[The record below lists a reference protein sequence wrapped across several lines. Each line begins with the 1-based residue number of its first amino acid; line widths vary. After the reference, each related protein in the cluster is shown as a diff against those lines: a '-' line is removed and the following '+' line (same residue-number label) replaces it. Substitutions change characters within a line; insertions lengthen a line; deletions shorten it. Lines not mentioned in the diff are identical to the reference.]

1 MQGGKG
7 NVWSSCTQNA
17 NLVTDT
23 GEGETGGREEQ
34 SQREGR
40 EDSIRGEKERRK
52 TSYE

>member
-23 GEGETGGREEQ
+23 GEGETGQRGAEPEGGKGRQ
-34 SQREGR
+34 
-40 EDSIRGEKERRK
+40 
-52 TSYE
+52 Y